1 MKVVEAGHEGER
13 LDIGPSLYPV
23 IDERSLAKPIQWS
36 GAASVST
43 ARLVPS

>member
-23 IDERSLAKPIQWS
+23 IDERSLAKPIDRKPLLES
-36 GAASVST
+36 GGLQT
-43 ARLVPS
+43 APL